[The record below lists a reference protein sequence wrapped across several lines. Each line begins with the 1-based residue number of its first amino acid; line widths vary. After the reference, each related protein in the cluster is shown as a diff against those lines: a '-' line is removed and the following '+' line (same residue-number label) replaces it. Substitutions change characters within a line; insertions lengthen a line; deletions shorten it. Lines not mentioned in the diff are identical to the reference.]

1 MSLVTNPEVV
11 VIGAGAAG
19 LAAGRRLLA
28 AGRKVQILE
37 AAGHIGGRCVT
48 DRDSLGE
55 PFDRGGS
62 WLHCATINPLTP
74 LAHAEGF
81 SIVEDQHRPRHVM
94 RAGRRLTPAERDD
107 YIAANNRGHA
117 AIAAAGASGRDVS
130 AEEVLPEGEY
140 RAQTG
145 RVLSWIHGLDPD
157 GISTLDSAR
166 FVEAEGE
173 WLLRE
178 GLGSL
183 IARLGEGLPVALDT
197 AVRAIDWSGR
207 SVTCRTDRGDL
218 SAEAAIVTV
227 SSGLL
232 AAGRIAFR
240 PALPDWKTTAS
251 EDLPMG
257 LLNKVALRFDGGIPG
272 LEDDL
277 RASYFPSD
285 DIGLGLRI
293 NYLGSPLTLAF
304 LGGRHAK
311 AMEKAGF
318 EASCALVREAL
329 TALFGSECVPQP
341 SHSAWTD
348 WWQNPLTLGAYSG
361 ARPGRADARAAL
373 ARPLDERL
381 FFAGEATIADWH
393 ATVAGAHLS
402 GIRAAEE
409 FLACR
414 AAA

>member
-1 MSLVTNPEVV
+1 MRLETNPEVV
-11 VIGAGAAG
+11 VIGAGTAG
-19 LAAGRRLLA
+19 LAAGRRLLE

-37 AAGHIGGRCVT
+37 AAGHVGGRCVT
-48 DRDSLGE
+48 DTSSLGA

-62 WLHCATINPLTP
+62 WLHCATANPLTP
-74 LAHAEGF
+74 LARAEGF
-81 SIVEDQHRPRHVM
+81 SIFEDQHQPRHVM
-94 RAGRRLTPAERDD
+94 LAGRHLTDRERDE
-107 YIAANNRGHA
+107 YLAANNRGFA
-117 AIAAAGASGRDVS
+117 AIAAAGASGRDIA
-130 AEEVLPEGEY
+130 AEDAMPATPY

-197 AVRAIDWSGR
+197 AVQAIDWSGR
-207 SVTCRTDRGDL
+207 GVTCQTDRGDL

-240 PALPDWKTTAS
+240 PALPDWKTAAA

-277 RASYFPSD
+277 RASHFPSD
-285 DIGLGLRI
+285 DVGLGLRI
-293 NYLGSPLTLAF
+293 NYLGGPLTLAF

-311 AMEKAGF
+311 AMEEAGF
-318 EASCALVREAL
+318 EASRDLVREAL
-329 TALFGSECVPQP
+329 TTLFGAKSVPQP
-341 SHSAWTD
+341 SRGAWTD

-373 ARPLDERL
+373 ARPLDTRL

-409 FLACR
+409 FLAGR